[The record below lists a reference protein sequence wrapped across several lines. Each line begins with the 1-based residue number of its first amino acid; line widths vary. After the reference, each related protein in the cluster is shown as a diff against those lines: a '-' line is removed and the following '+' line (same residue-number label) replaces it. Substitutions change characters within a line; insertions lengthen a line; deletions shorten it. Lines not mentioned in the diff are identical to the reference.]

1 MAIRSIKEAQVDG
14 KTVFVRVDFNTPMRN
29 GLISDDSRIV
39 AALPTLNLLRDNG
52 ARVIVASHLG
62 RPAGKV
68 IDDLRI
74 EPVRI
79 RVSELLE
86 VNVTSA
92 GGPNGSSPVKTL
104 ERLESNGVAL
114 LENLR
119 FDPGEEN
126 NNPEF
131 SRHLASLADLY
142 VNDAFGA
149 AHRAHASTTG
159 ITTHLPSYAG
169 LLMEKEINM
178 LGNSLNRSKGA
189 SVAVVGGAKVADK
202 IHVLKNLTSKVDTIL
217 IGGGML
223 AAFLIANNRSG
234 GAAEIKSEEVGAAK
248 NLLDAGGAQVILP
261 ADVVTGRTFQQNSIP
276 TVYQAT
282 NVPHDALIMDIGP
295 RATKEYARILGIANT
310 ILWNGPMGVFEWEAF
325 SKGSIGVARA
335 IAANLKATSVIGGG
349 STAEIV
355 KSQNLSK
362 QITHVSTGGGAS
374 LEYLEGKIL
383 PGVAALDW

>member
-1 MAIRSIKEAQVDG
+1 MTIRSIKEAQVDG
-14 KTVFVRVDFNTPMRN
+14 KTVFVRVDFNIPMRN
-29 GLISDDSRIV
+29 GLISDDSRII
-39 AALPTLNLLRDNG
+39 AALPTLNLLRHNG
-52 ARVIVASHLG
+52 ARLIIASHLG

-68 IDDLRI
+68 IDDLRL

-79 RVSELLE
+79 RLSELLK
-86 VNVTSA
+86 VKVTSA
-92 GGPNGSSPVKTL
+92 GGPSGSLPAKTL
-104 ERLESNGVAL
+104 ERLEINGVAL

-149 AHRAHASTTG
+149 AHLAHASTTG

-169 LLMEKEINM
+169 LLMEKEIDM
-178 LGNSLNRSKGA
+178 LGNSLNSSKGA
-189 SVAVVGGAKVADK
+189 AVAVVGGAKVGDK

-223 AAFLIANNRSG
+223 AAFLIASNRSG
-234 GAAEIKSEEVGAAK
+234 GAAEIKSEEVWAAK
-248 NLLDAGGAQVILP
+248 NLLDSGGAQVVLP

-282 NVPHDALIMDIGP
+282 DVPNDALIMDIGP
-295 RATKEYARILGIANT
+295 RATREYARILGIANT
-310 ILWNGPMGVFEWEAF
+310 IVWNGPMGVFEWEAF

-383 PGVAALDW
+383 PGVAALEW